1 MSFEMDSTLKTKQV
15 LRQFSRRSYV
25 KVSVLSHISDRVLGA
40 IKGGLPVF
48 QNLSLNTNCRKMK
61 ARLKSIVPTD
71 LARIKSSSTSKRTG
85 IIIKELLDSA
95 LRNPATTKQKLRMLK
110 HDKIVHIHEYLAIKT
125 KNPILT
131 LEFFRTAQQNHS
143 PIVNLDKYLKQV
155 LEIRHTDEIVE
166 MIPWISN
173 ITNNGGLDYVCQL
186 AMKESRPRT
195 AQRIFFQVVS
205 RCNIESN
212 TWCEDFEF
220 PSEWLKS
227 HLPTNI
233 VATPKENQEMNGNPV
248 RFNIH
253 NLLRDSNTTKQVIS
267 SVYKQKNVSKLLNL
281 LDICFGLRDDCNF
294 AICMQYITMDV
305 KSRFG
310 TDAAVKIL
318 TNIPNEHLSN
328 QLRSTIVGELLRMN
342 KIQDAELLC
351 NSTDSQSQSVYASWI
366 RFYTMSTKLDTNKA
380 LLWYNKMLKNNI
392 PPTSIITTQILASIL
407 SQRLTQKALKL
418 ALELFNSVEKYNI
431 HDDVLYMTM
440 LGILL
445 RAEDDRKVE
454 TFLQKMKVNNVPLNM
469 RILHMLLLYY
479 VRHQNRVNVHEI
491 LQEVE
496 LIEVGLHGLLT
507 CSNQRKLLNCSV
519 QVNDV
524 EGVHYILNTMI
535 TYHLKSR
542 NVESAL
548 YYINLAVAAKIGV
561 SNYMRKSVLKH
572 IGKNGSSKQLG
583 SLVNAISN
591 AQSAQ
596 SLFAAQMLHGNERDK
611 IETLLS
617 AMFYYKNKGDIH
629 SSLALA
635 SHLLNRLKTAGF
647 IDQGTANPVVSGL
660 LKLAHLFISSS
671 NSNEEVSFWIARIKE
686 ELRFF
691 IDKGLSFDTQTLFI
705 FRDIVL
711 ETKDYHILLEIL
723 NLQQNVVANHEKFDQ
738 ALYVNFLRSTINI
751 LTRTDNQKIIK
762 HIVTI
767 LDIKREGPHAH
778 RLLAISSLIR
788 QKVRV

>member
-1 MSFEMDSTLKTKQV
+1 
-15 LRQFSRRSYV
+15 
-25 KVSVLSHISDRVLGA
+25 
-40 IKGGLPVF
+40 
-48 QNLSLNTNCRKMK
+48 MK
-61 ARLKSIVPTD
+61 ARLTSIVPTD

-85 IIIKELLDSA
+85 LIIKELLDSA

-131 LEFFRTAQQNHS
+131 LEFFRSLQHHKS

-155 LEIRHTDEIVE
+155 LEIRYTDAIVE

-173 ITNNGGLDYVCQL
+173 ITNSGGLDYVCQF

-195 AQRIFFQVVS
+195 AQGIFFKVVS
-205 RCNIESN
+205 GCKIESN
-212 TWCEDFEF
+212 SWCEDFEF

-227 HLPTNI
+227 FLPTNMV
-233 VATPKENQEMNGNPV
+233 VAPQANQEMNGNPI

-253 NLLRDSNTTKQVIS
+253 NLLRDSTTTKQVIS
-267 SVYKQKNVSKLLNL
+267 SVYKQKNISKLLHL
-281 LDICFGLRDDCNF
+281 LDLCFGLRDDCNF

-310 TDAAVKIL
+310 IDAAVNIL
-318 TNIPNEHLSN
+318 TNIPNVHLSN
-328 QLRSTIVGELLRMN
+328 QLRSTILGELLRMN

-351 NSTDSQSQSVYASWI
+351 NSTSSLSRSVYTSWI
-366 RFYTMSTKLDTNKA
+366 RFYTMSSKLDTYKA
-380 LLWYNKMLKNNI
+380 LLWYNKMIKNNI
-392 PPTSIITTQILASIL
+392 PPTSIITTQILASIQ
-407 SQRLTQKALKL
+407 SQRLTPKALKL
-418 ALELFNSVEKYNI
+418 ALELFNSVEKYSI
-431 HDDVLYMTM
+431 HDNVLYMTM

-454 TFLQKMKVNNVPLNM
+454 PFLQKMKVNNVPLNM
-469 RILHMLLLYY
+469 RILHMLLLFY
-479 VRHQNRVNVHEI
+479 VRQQNRVKVHEI

-496 LIEVGLHGLLT
+496 LIEGGLRGLLT
-507 CSNQRKLLNCSV
+507 CSNERKLQDCSV
-519 QVNDV
+519 QVNDA
-524 EGVHYILNTMI
+524 EGVHYIFNTMI

-548 YYINLAVAAKIGV
+548 YFINLAVAANIGV

-572 IGKNGSSKQLG
+572 IGKNGNSKQLG

-596 SLFAAQMLHGNERDK
+596 SLFAEQMLNGNERDK
-611 IETLLS
+611 METLLS

-629 SSLALA
+629 SSIALA
-635 SHLLNRLKTAGF
+635 SFLLNKLKTAGF
-647 IDQGTANPVVSGL
+647 IDHGTANPVVSGL

-671 NSNEEVSFWIARIKE
+671 NSSEEVSFWIARIKE
-686 ELRFF
+686 ELQFF
-691 IDKGLSFDTQTLFI
+691 IDKGMSFDTQTLFI

-711 ETKDYHILLEIL
+711 ETKDYHVLLEIL
-723 NLQQNVVANHEKFDQ
+723 NLQQTVVANQEKFDQ
-738 ALYVNFLRSTINI
+738 ASYVNFLRSTINI
-751 LTRTDNQKIIK
+751 LSRTDNQTIIK

-767 LDIKREGPHAH
+767 LDKKRVGPYAH

-788 QKVRV
+788 QKLRV